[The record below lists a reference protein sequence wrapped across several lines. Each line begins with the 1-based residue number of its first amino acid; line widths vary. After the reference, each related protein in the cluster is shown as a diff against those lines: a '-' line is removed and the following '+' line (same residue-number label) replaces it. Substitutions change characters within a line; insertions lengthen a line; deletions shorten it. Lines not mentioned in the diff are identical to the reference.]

1 MIDLIVGAKG
11 SGKTPLMLKEIESE
25 ARKENSNI
33 VFIEHGRRL
42 DHVVPHSIRLIDI
55 TEYPVKGYSELLAF
69 LAGLSA
75 KDYDITHIYIDS
87 VFKVVGDD
95 DPQHL
100 VSFVKNLSAFAP
112 KVDSNI
118 TIAVSCDQSELP
130 AEIQEYMREL
140 N

>member
-1 MIDLIVGAKG
+1 MIELIVGAKG
-11 SGKTPLMLKEIESE
+11 SGKTPLMLREIETE

-55 TEYPVKGYSELLAF
+55 TEYPVRGYAELIAF

-87 VFKVVGDD
+87 VFRVVGDD
-95 DPQHL
+95 DPEHL
-100 VSFVKNLSAFAP
+100 VSFVKNLAAFAP

-118 TIAVSCDQSELP
+118 TIAVSCDPEDMP
-130 AEIQEYMREL
+130 AELKKYMRDFE
-140 N
+140 

>member
-11 SGKTPLMLKEIESE
+11 SGKTPLMLKEIENE

-55 TEYPVKGYSELLAF
+55 TEYPVRGYAELIAF

-75 KDYDITHIYIDS
+75 KDYDISHIYIDS

-100 VSFVKNLSAFAP
+100 VTFVKNLAAFAP

-118 TIAVSCDQSELP
+118 TIAVSCDPDKIPS
-130 AEIQEYMREL
+130 EIQQFMRDL
-140 N
+140 A